1 MIDLIILV
9 QKIFAMMVDW
19 EDDPEWSKQDEID
32 DEDEEK
38 WEIMKKS
45 LIFS

>member
-1 MIDLIILV
+1 MKFKLIDLIILV
-9 QKIFAMMVDW
+9 QQTLALMVDW

-38 WEIMKKS
+38 
-45 LIFS
+45 

>member
-1 MIDLIILV
+1 
-9 QKIFAMMVDW
+9 MVDW